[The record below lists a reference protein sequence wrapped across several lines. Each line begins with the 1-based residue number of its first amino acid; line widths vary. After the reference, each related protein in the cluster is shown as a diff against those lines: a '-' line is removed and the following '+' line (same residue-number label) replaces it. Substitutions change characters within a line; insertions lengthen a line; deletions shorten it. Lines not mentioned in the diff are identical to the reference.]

1 MSVHLVFKIPDNK
14 IMLDYETL
22 NHKHIHYQ
30 TNLSLE
36 TNIKERV
43 FRQHRFGFRKALPAG
58 QTENGK
64 APTAM

>member
-1 MSVHLVFKIPDNK
+1 
-14 IMLDYETL
+14 MLDYETL

-30 TNLSLE
+30 MNLSLE
-36 TNIKERV
+36 TDIKERV
-43 FRQHRFGFRKALPAG
+43 FRQHGFGFWKASQAG